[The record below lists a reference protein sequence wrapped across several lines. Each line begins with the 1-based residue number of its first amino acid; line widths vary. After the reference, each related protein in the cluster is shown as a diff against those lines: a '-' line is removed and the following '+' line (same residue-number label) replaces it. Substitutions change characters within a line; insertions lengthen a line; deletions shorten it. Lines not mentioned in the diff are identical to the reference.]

1 MRRAAERGLTTIAL
15 VDHDTLDGLAE
26 AEAAGTEHGV
36 RVVAGCEFSV
46 AAPWGELHLLGYFLS
61 RTSGAVSAFLDAQRT
76 QRLARAERIIERL
89 RRLGSRLALGHVL
102 DEAAGGAV
110 GRPHVARALVAH
122 GEASDVDDA
131 FRRLLGARRPAYVP
145 KVLAPIAEVAE
156 LVRSIG
162 GVSSAAHLRERATRR
177 ALRRLQRV
185 GVDGV
190 EVRHPGHDAE
200 VERRIEALADELGL
214 LKSGGSDWHG
224 DEADGSP
231 RASLGDVTVPAV
243 WLEGI
248 ERRHRDR
255 TAATQG
261 ES

>member
-1 MRRAAERGLTTIAL
+1 MRRAAQRGLTTIAL
-15 VDHDTLDGLAE
+15 VDHDTLGGLAE
-26 AEAAGTEHGV
+26 AEGAGAERGV
-36 RVVAGCEFSV
+36 RVVTGCEFSV

-61 RTSGAVSAFLDAQRT
+61 RTSGAVSTFLDAQRT
-76 QRLARAERIIERL
+76 KRLERAEQIVDRL
-89 RRLGSRLALGHVL
+89 RRLGSRLALRHVL
-102 DEAAGGAV
+102 DEADGGAV

-145 KVLAPIAEVAE
+145 KVLAPLEAVAQ
-156 LVRSIG
+156 LVRSVG

-177 ALRRLQRV
+177 SLRRLQEL

-200 VERRIEALADELGL
+200 AERRIEALADELGL
-214 LKSGGSDWHG
+214 LKTGGSDWHG
-224 DEADGSP
+224 DETDGSA
-231 RASLGDVTVPAV
+231 RASLGDVTVPAA
-243 WLEGI
+243 WLDGI

-255 TAATQG
+255 TAAIQEET
-261 ES
+261 